1 MRNISYNMPVKPRW
15 HQISRKILILK
26 NASIYNFCFVHF
38 QFYCIQKKINYFEYL
53 KFVPKDKVS
62 WMVKLIYNP
71 TNDSGVEPDTLFNL
85 KS

>member
-1 MRNISYNMPVKPRW
+1 MQVIT
-15 HQISRKILILK
+15 IL
-26 NASIYNFCFVHF
+26 FCSFSVLL
-38 QFYCIQKKINYFEYL
+38 YPKKINYFKNL

-71 TNDSGVEPDTLFNL
+71 TNDSGVEPDTIFNL